1 MKAYTKEK
9 LQPLIEKYQR
19 TLTLEDVEVIVE
31 LDKIADDIEKGVKA
45 IEDCDWFSIDGHFFK
60 KPTFAREQLM
70 QRIFERCK
78 GGIFEIAG
86 ALYSLDLE
94 RTPEEI
100 SGTPSKFALLKYIA
114 TLDVPIKK
122 AMSKME
128 EVFNLGADD
137 ESKKEKGNGI
147 SMWSLC
153 AILAREIGG
162 SPDEWYDATP
172 EKINSAVTLIEE
184 RIESEAK
191 AAGVSSPPKDTTRIR
206 AIAKFLKLQRE
217 LEASWQES

>member
-122 AMSKME
+122 AMSKIE
-128 EVFNLGADD
+128 EVFNLTAED
-137 ESKKEKGNGI
+137 ESKKEKDGGI
-147 SMWSLC
+147 STWSLC
-153 AILAREIGG
+153 AVLAREIGG

-172 EKINSAVTLIEE
+172 EKINSAIKVIEE
-184 RIESEAK
+184 KAEAESK
-191 AAGVSSPPKDTTRIR
+191 AAGITSPPKDTPRIR

>member
-94 RTPEEI
+94 RTPDEI

-122 AMSKME
+122 AMSKIE
-128 EVFNLGADD
+128 DVFNLAAGD
-137 ESKKEKGNGI
+137 ESKKEKSNGI
-147 SMWSLC
+147 SVWSLC

-191 AAGVSSPPKDTTRIR
+191 AAGVASPPKDTPRIR